1 MLMNDDSVL
10 GRPNRVLWIIT
21 GSGSHMRCVADIVCE
36 IVETNTRVDLGFTGA
51 GYEVARMYGV
61 HAKLLQCIAGVG
73 EIYLEGWSRSFW
85 PLVGRVAIGYY
96 QLVVLAPATS
106 NTVAKI
112 VHGIADSLASAVAS
126 QALKANIPLVILPSD
141 VAEVNVAEL
150 PCRVDRNKCTG
161 CGACIKVCP
170 VSAISLHEGKARIN
184 LLTCI
189 GCEKCAHSCSFG
201 AISCWDKISYRTS
214 MIDLANLEK
223 LKGFKGV
230 VVVRDC
236 EELRNRLR
244 LEKSENR
251 S

>member
-1 MLMNDDSVL
+1 MLMSDDSVL
-10 GRPNRVLWIIT
+10 GGPKRILWIVT
-21 GSGSHMRCVADIVCE
+21 GSGSHMRCVPNIICE
-36 IVETNTRVDLGFTGA
+36 AVENGIRIDLGFTGA
-51 GYEVARMYGV
+51 GYEVSRMYGV
-61 HAKLLQCIAGVG
+61 HAKLLQCVADVG

-96 QLVVLAPATS
+96 YLVVLAPATS

-126 QALKANIPLVILPSD
+126 QALKANIPLIVLPSD
-141 VAEVNVAEL
+141 VAEVNVTEL
-150 PCRVDRNKCTG
+150 PCRIVRDKCTG
-161 CGACIKVCP
+161 CGVCVEVCP
-170 VSAISLHEGKARIN
+170 VSAISLYEGRARIN

-189 GCEKCAHSCSFG
+189 GCEKCVRSCSFG
-201 AISCWDKISYRTS
+201 AISCWDKTSYRAS
-214 MIDLANLEK
+214 KIDLVNLEK
-223 LKGFKGV
+223 LKGFKRV

-236 EELRNRLR
+236 EELRERLG